1 MLALVA
7 PILVFGLVIFVHEL
21 GHFVAAKLTGVYA
34 PRFSIGFGPAL
45 FRRRR
50 GETEYVLAALP
61 LGGYVRMASKHDAE
75 AAVLEGGNEE
85 SSALKAG
92 DAGYDPDAMM
102 PFGPM
107 PIPEHRWFESKGLG
121 ARLFIMIAG
130 VVMNIL
136 LAFVVFVAL
145 NAAYGDQ
152 IIPSRVIGAVHVPPS
167 APALAQLQPGDTI
180 TAVNGQPSRNWND
193 LIKRISE
200 TSSNVVVIRT
210 QRSEVR
216 VPVTDEG
223 SPSPSDIAKSI
234 DFFIPPVIGEVLPN
248 SPAARAGL
256 RARDSIVSI
265 GGQKLGRW
273 SQLQERVGAS
283 AGVNLPFEVIRNGRV
298 VALTLRPESTVV
310 KDPVTRESRT
320 VGMIGAVGADVTARE
335 PMSLGSSLTAGA
347 RQTWTTAA
355 KIVEVVKGL
364 LTGGVSPRQLGGPI
378 AITRA
383 SVAAAQN
390 GLESLFM
397 LIALLSVN
405 VAVLNLLP
413 IPILDGGQILLNV
426 AEAAK
431 GSPFSA
437 RTREYI
443 LRFGLVA
450 ILLIFAL
457 STFNDS
463 LSGLNDLK
471 NTLSRWLS

>member
-61 LGGYVRMASKHDAE
+61 LGGYVRMASRHDAE
-75 AAVLEGGNEE
+75 AALLEGGSEE
-85 SSALKAG
+85 SSSLRPG
-92 DAGYDPDAMM
+92 DKGYDPDAMM
-102 PFGPM
+102 PFGPK
-107 PIPEHRWFESKGLG
+107 PIPEHRWFESKSLA

-130 VVMNIL
+130 VVMNVV

-145 NAAYGDQ
+145 NVTYGDQ
-152 IIPSRVIGAVHVPPS
+152 IIPSRVVGAVRVPPNGS
-167 APALAQLQPGDTI
+167 ELGRLQPGDTI
-180 TAVNGQPSRNWND
+180 SAVNGQPVRSWNE
-193 LIKRISE
+193 IAERISE
-200 TSSNVVVIRT
+200 TSGDVVVIRT
-210 QRSEVR
+210 QRDEVR
-216 VPVTDEG
+216 VPVAGAGALT
-223 SPSPSDIAKSI
+223 PSDVVSSI
-234 DFFIPPVIGEVLPN
+234 DFFIPPVIGDVLPN

-256 RARDSIVSI
+256 RARDSVVAI
-265 GGQKLGRW
+265 GGEPLRRW
-273 SQLQERVGAS
+273 SELQERVGAS
-283 AGVNLPFEVIRNGRV
+283 AGASIPFQVMRDGRIV
-298 VALTLRPESTVV
+298 SLTLRPESTVV
-310 KDPVTRESRT
+310 KDPVTKATRT
-320 VGMIGAVGADVTARE
+320 VGKIGAVGADVTARE
-335 PMSLGSSLTAGA
+335 PMSFGRSLTTGA
-347 RQTWTTAA
+347 RQTWGTAT
-355 KIVEVVKGL
+355 KIVDVVKGL

-383 SVAAAQN
+383 SVAAAQS

-431 GSPFSA
+431 GSPFSS

-457 STFNDS
+457 STFNDVKDS
-463 LSGLNDLK
+463 
-471 NTLSRWLS
+471 LSRWLS

>member
-45 FRRRR
+45 FRKRR

-61 LGGYVRMASKHDAE
+61 LGGYVRMASRHDAE
-75 AAVLEGGNEE
+75 AALLEGGSEE
-85 SSALKAG
+85 SSALRPG
-92 DAGYDPDAMM
+92 DAGYDPNAMM
-102 PFGPM
+102 PFGPK
-107 PIPEHRWFESKGLG
+107 PIPEHRWFESKSLG

-130 VVMNIL
+130 VVMNVL
-136 LAFVVFVAL
+136 LAFVVFVTL
-145 NAAYGDQ
+145 NATYGDQ
-152 IIPSRVIGAVHVPPS
+152 IIPSRVIGAVRVPPG
-167 APALAQLQPGDTI
+167 APALGQLQPGDTI
-180 TAVNGQPSRNWND
+180 TAVNAQPVRSWND
-193 LIKRISE
+193 IAQRIAE
-200 TSSNVVVIRT
+200 TSGDIVVVRT
-210 QRSEVR
+210 QRAEVR
-216 VPVTDEG
+216 IPVAG
-223 SPSPSDIAKSI
+223 AGAPSPSDIVSSL
-234 DFFIPPVIGEVLPN
+234 DFFIPPVIGDVLPN

-256 RARDSIVSI
+256 RARDSVVAI
-265 GGQKLGRW
+265 GGQPLRRW
-273 SQLQERVGAS
+273 SELQERVGAS
-283 AGVNLPFEVIRNGRV
+283 AGTSIPFQVMRDGQLV
-298 VALTLRPESTVV
+298 SLTLRPESTVV
-310 KDPVTRESRT
+310 KDPVTKESRT
-320 VGMIGAVGADVTARE
+320 IGKIGAVGADVTARE
-335 PMSLGSSLTAGA
+335 PMSLGSSLTTGA
-347 RQTWTTAA
+347 RQTWMTAT
-355 KIVEVVKGL
+355 KIVDVVKGL

-383 SVAAAQN
+383 SVAAAQS

-426 AEAAK
+426 AESAK
-431 GSPFSA
+431 GSPFSS

-457 STFNDS
+457 STFNDVKDS
-463 LSGLNDLK
+463 
-471 NTLSRWLS
+471 LSRWLS

>member
-45 FRRRR
+45 FRKRR
-50 GETEYVLAALP
+50 GETEYVIAALP
-61 LGGYVRMASKHDAE
+61 LGGYVRMASRHDAE
-75 AAVLEGGNEE
+75 AAVLEGGSEE
-85 SSALKAG
+85 SSTLRPG
-92 DAGYDPDAMM
+92 EPGYDPEAMK
-102 PFGPM
+102 PFGPKE
-107 PIPEHRWFESKGLG
+107 IPEHRWFESKSL
-121 ARLFIMIAG
+121 AQRLFIMIAG
-130 VVMNIL
+130 VVMNVV
-136 LAFVVFVAL
+136 LAFVVFVTL
-145 NAAYGDQ
+145 NATYGDQ
-152 IIPSRVIGAVHVPPS
+152 IIPSRVVGGVRVPPN
-167 APALAQLQPGDTI
+167 APALAELQPGDTI
-180 TAVNGQPSRNWND
+180 AAVNGQAVRNWNE
-193 LIKRISE
+193 IARHISE
-200 TSSNVVVIRT
+200 TSGDAVVMRT
-210 QRSEVR
+210 QRGEVR
-216 VPVTDEG
+216 VPVAG
-223 SPSPSDIAKSI
+223 AGAPSPSDIVSSV
-234 DFFIPPVIGEVLPN
+234 DFFIPPVIGDVLPN
-248 SPAARAGL
+248 TPASRAGL

-265 GGQKLGRW
+265 GGRPLRRW
-273 SQLQERVGAS
+273 SELQERVGAS
-283 AGVNLPFEVIRNGRV
+283 AGVNLPFEVMRDGRLV
-298 VALTLRPESTVV
+298 SLTLRPESTVV
-310 KDPVTRESRT
+310 TDPVTKQART
-320 VGMIGAVGADVTARE
+320 VGKIGAVGADVTARE
-335 PMSLGSSLTAGA
+335 PMTLGNSVTTGV
-347 RQTWTTAA
+347 RQTWMTAT

-383 SVAAAQN
+383 SVAAAQS

-431 GSPFSA
+431 GSPFSS

-457 STFNDS
+457 STFNDVKDS
-463 LSGLNDLK
+463 
-471 NTLSRWLS
+471 LSRWLG

>member
-45 FRRRR
+45 FRKRR

-61 LGGYVRMASKHDAE
+61 LGGYVRMASRHDAE
-75 AAVLEGGNEE
+75 AALLEGGSED
-85 SSALKAG
+85 SSALRPE
-92 DAGYDPDAMM
+92 DPGYDPNAMK
-102 PFGPM
+102 PFGPKE
-107 PIPEHRWFESKGLG
+107 IPEHRWFESKTL
-121 ARLFIMIAG
+121 AQRLFIMIAG
-130 VVMNIL
+130 VVMNVI

-145 NAAYGDQ
+145 NATYGDQ
-152 IIPSRVIGAVHVPPS
+152 IIPSRVIGAVRVPPN
-167 APALAQLQPGDTI
+167 APQLAQLRAGDTI
-180 TAVNGQPSRNWND
+180 TAVNGQAVRNWNE
-193 LIKRISE
+193 IAQRIAE
-200 TSSNVVVIRT
+200 TSGDAVVVRT
-210 QRSEVR
+210 QRAEVR
-216 VPVTDEG
+216 VPLSGPGALSPTDVV
-223 SPSPSDIAKSI
+223 SSI
-234 DFFIPPVIGEVLPN
+234 DFFIPPVIGDVLPN
-248 SPAARAGL
+248 SPASRAGL
-256 RARDSIVSI
+256 RARDSVVAI
-265 GGQKLGRW
+265 GGQPLHRW
-273 SQLQERVGAS
+273 SELQERVGAS
-283 AGVNLPFEVIRNGRV
+283 AGASVPFEVIRDGRRV
-298 VALTLRPESTVV
+298 SLVLRPESTVV
-310 KDPVTRESRT
+310 KDPVTKASRT
-320 VGMIGAVGADVTARE
+320 VGKIGAVGADVTARE
-335 PMSLGSSLTAGA
+335 PMTFGESLTTGVQ
-347 RQTWTTAA
+347 QTWTTAT
-355 KIVEVVKGL
+355 KIVDVVKGL

-383 SVAAAQN
+383 SVQAAQS

-405 VAVLNLLP
+405 VAILNLLP

-457 STFNDS
+457 STFNDVKDS
-463 LSGLNDLK
+463 L
-471 NTLSRWLS
+471 TRWLS